1 MSPAP
6 RHPPRNPTQE
16 LTDLARARGVLRAR
30 DLDEQGLAREYL
42 SRLTARGVLV
52 RESRGL
58 YRLGQADISQQ
69 HTLAQVGARI
79 PGGVLCL
86 LTALRFHGM
95 TTLSPSEVWVAISGK
110 AWRPVIRDLP
120 VRIVRFSGQ
129 AFAAGHA
136 PHTVEG
142 VSLRVT
148 TPAKTVADCFKF
160 RNKLGLD
167 VALEALREGWH
178 ARRFT
183 LDELW
188 GFAQV
193 DRVAQ
198 VLRPYLE
205 SLE

>member
-1 MSPAP
+1 M
-6 RHPPRNPTQE
+6 RNPTQE
-16 LTDLARARGVLRAR
+16 LIDLAHLRGVLRAR
-30 DLDEQGLAREYL
+30 DLDERGLPREYL

-58 YRLGQADISQQ
+58 YRLGQADISQH
-69 HTLAQVGARI
+69 HTLALVGARI

-95 TTLSPSEVWVAISGK
+95 TTFSPLEVWVAISGK

-120 VRIVRFSGQ
+120 VRVVRFSGQ
-129 AFAAGHA
+129 AFEAGHA

-167 VALEALREGWH
+167 VALEALREGWR
-178 ARRFT
+178 AKRFT

-188 GFAQV
+188 RFAQV
-193 DRVAQ
+193 DRVAR